1 MSTISG
7 STLRLSG
14 LASGLDTDSIVSD
27 LMKVEKLKVD
37 EVKKQK
43 SLLEWKQEYYQEIT
57 TKLSA
62 FQSKYFGTSSSSSL
76 IGGSMNALTATYNSP
91 YVSITAGSNATEGS
105 MYIADIL
112 SLASGAKITSN
123 QAVTA
128 APQISVNTDALADL
142 SGKSIVVTLDGV
154 NKTVSFSPRIYTT
167 AADVQDE
174 LNSQLTAAFGAG
186 RVNVTLDGTAL
197 SLDSQNSSLRIS
209 VPTDTASNPTGI
221 LDFSSYASNRLELN
235 MTLAQAGFAKEVFT
249 SPDDQNVNFT
259 INGTSFSFSGSRTVN
274 DVIKA
279 VNASA
284 AGVTL
289 SYSSLTDSFSLTSKT
304 TGASSSISV
313 QDDHGFLMDA
323 LLGSGAYTAGTDA
336 VVRMSANGST
346 NEEDLVTVQRST
358 NSFTVNGATVK
369 LLGKASGDAQEG
381 INVNFSY
388 NTDSIVE
395 NVKAFVDDYNE
406 LLGSITTL
414 TSAERFRDY
423 TPLSDDEK
431 KEMSEKDIELWTEK
445 AKSGILRG
453 DTTLRSIE
461 AELKSSMYSVVQKLG
476 EPGSNLGIL
485 AEIGI
490 STGAYAYQEKGKLHL
505 DENKLRAALNS
516 DTEKTLG
523 LLTQASSISYSQ
535 YASAEQQAKRFNESG
550 VLGRLSDILAKNLNT
565 VGKKGMLITLVG
577 SPNSAY
583 LGESEY
589 RKRLS
594 DIQDRI
600 DRLNDQLATKEDNYY
615 KRFSAME
622 TALSKLN
629 SQSSWLAN
637 MLGGQQQ

>member
-1 MSTISG
+1 MSTING
-7 STLRLSG
+7 STLRLTG
-14 LASGLDTDSIVSD
+14 MASGLDTESIVSD
-27 LMKVEKLKVD
+27 LMKVEKYKVD

-76 IGGSMNALTATYNSP
+76 IGGSLNALTATCNSP
-91 YVSITAGSNATEGS
+91 YVSITAGSNTTEGS

-128 APQISVNTDALADL
+128 APKISVNSEALGDL

-154 NKTVSFSPRIYTT
+154 SKTLTFSPRIYST

-174 LNSQLTAAFGAG
+174 LNAQLGAAFGAG
-186 RVNVTLDGTAL
+186 RVNVMLNGSTL
-197 SLDSQNSSLRIS
+197 SMDSQNSALRIS
-209 VPTDTASNPTGI
+209 VPTDTESNPTGI
-221 LDFSSYASNRLELN
+221 LDFDSYAGNRLELN
-235 MTLAQAGFAKEVFT
+235 MTLAQSSFANDIFAA
-249 SPDDQNVNFT
+249 PDDQNLNFT
-259 INGTSFSFSGSRTVN
+259 INGTPFSFSGERTVN

-284 AGVTL
+284 AGVTM

-304 TGASSSISV
+304 TGAASSISV

-323 LLGSGAYTAGTDA
+323 LLGTGAYTAGTDA

-358 NSFTVNGATVK
+358 NSFSVNGAAVK

-381 INVNFSY
+381 INVSFSY
-388 NTDSIVE
+388 NSDSIVE

-423 TPLSDDEK
+423 KPLSDDEK
-431 KEMSEKDIELWTEK
+431 DEMSDKEIELWTEK

-453 DTTLRSIE
+453 DTTLQSIE
-461 AELKSSMYSVVQKLG
+461 TELKSSMFSAIQKLG
-476 EPGSNLGIL
+476 ESGSNLGIL
-485 AEIGI
+485 ADIGI
-490 STGAYAYQEKGKLHL
+490 TTSGYQEKGKLHL
-505 DENKLRAALNS
+505 DENKLREALTS

-523 LLTQASSISYSQ
+523 LLTQTSSTSYSQ
-535 YASAEQQAKRFNESG
+535 YASSEQRAKRFNESG
-550 VLGRLSDILAKNLNT
+550 ALWRLSDILTQNLNT

-589 RKRLS
+589 RSRIA

-600 DRLNDQLATKEDNYY
+600 DSMNEKLISQEDTYY

-637 MLGGQQQ
+637 MLGQGQQQ